1 MPEYSDFTKK
11 TQAEVPAVSAAATL
25 RTPIWEA
32 PVAGKLT
39 GASYTPSASVTGANT
54 DTRTI
59 SIVNR
64 TSAGAGST
72 SMASLALASGV
83 NMTSGDEKALT
94 LSGTAANLVFAAGDV
109 LAFESVH
116 AGNGLADPG
125 GLVQI
130 EYQEA
135 LG

>member
-1 MPEYSDFTKK
+1 MPEYSDYTKK
-11 TQAEVPAVSAAATL
+11 VDAEVPAVAAAVTL

-32 PVAGKLT
+32 PAAGKLT
-39 GASYTPSASVTGANT
+39 GASYTPSAGVTGADTN
-54 DTRTI
+54 TRTVSVI
-59 SIVNR
+59 NR

-72 SMASLALASGV
+72 SMASLALTNGV

-94 LSGTAANLVFAAGDV
+94 LSGTAANLVFAAGDII
-109 LAFESVH
+109 AFESVH
-116 AGNGLADPG
+116 AASGLADPG
-125 GLVQI
+125 GLVQL